1 MYSRVRRFAVI
12 SLLSAISIADVWAD
26 QSMTTHLDSGLRYR
40 YAYSADGYNQD
51 RDDVA
56 GSAMAVALFDRV
68 GWGDRLVHFHFNTNF
83 GGKPT
88 HAQEHR
94 KSVLWT
100 AKLFGMIDEVDADDG
115 YFDVSRSPEEKAA
128 AIEHLAEEIRR
139 SNLRNPLMVFCA
151 GGVQVPYAALK
162 RAKQKGIL
170 VEDLQAVTFISHSVA
185 NERTRQKGHPAYG
198 VNWSDL
204 VKLSPYPTFVDHTSP
219 IVNARKNSDIIGGDQ
234 NRTAWNT
241 GPRKGMQ
248 GVIHWQWLAEYGGR
262 VQGLGFSGTKG
273 EWLLTRLKAAGAPEI
288 GHNGNAE
295 ADASDAG
302 MVFGQLPGGTT
313 DADMNDIRDFFM
325 NDRLLQTR
333 LKVSGDSD
341 SAQVA
346 FAVADMETLCA
357 ELSLGI
363 KHLDVIFTLDDRLQ
377 AQAYRVAVRDHGA
390 FEISGGDAVGL
401 MYGGLRLVE
410 AIRHEQ
416 GLSRIRSESGQP
428 YLAYRGL
435 KMNIPLDARTPSYD
449 DTGDSAMW
457 NIPTMW
463 DFSFWQGH
471 LDAMARH
478 RYNALTLWNPH
489 PFPSLVKLP
498 DFPDVALDDVCT
510 TTFRYS
516 HQSHPRRVDP
526 RVLESL
532 VTVKE
537 VSIKDKIT
545 FWRRVM
551 AYARDRGIE
560 ISFITWNIHLDG
572 AYGKHGI
579 TGAPDNPQA
588 IPYVRA
594 CIREMLKTYP
604 DLAGVGVT
612 AGEMMQHLSFP
623 EREQWLWQTYGL
635 GVIDALRTQPD
646 RSVRF
651 IHRDWHT
658 GLDQILEAFKDYPG
672 PLDTSFKYAK
682 ARIYS
687 TPRPEFADFLIVS
700 LRQQGVRAWW
710 NLRNDDLFCLR
721 WGDPAYVRAFVKNM
735 PSEETAGFHMGSDG
749 YVWARNFSVKDPK
762 QRGQLEIDRH
772 WYNFMLWGRLGY
784 DPSLG
789 RSFFEAALKQRCPE
803 ADAAL
808 LYDTWAA
815 ASRIIPQVNRF
826 FFKSGDFQFTPEG
839 CQGLREGFLTVD
851 HFIAGKPLPGMPEI
865 SIPDYL
871 NLDEQADRS
880 NLRTP
885 PQVAQHL
892 DRFAADTLRGCDI
905 MLGVGD
911 LSPTLTEL
919 LTDLQAMAW
928 LGHYYADKI
937 NGATALAQYRQSK
950 QSRHK
955 QAAVQAL
962 EAALSSWRRYADLM
976 HSLYRP
982 QVMARGQDLDWAP
995 LTDGVSND
1003 IRIAREAKP

>member
-1 MYSRVRRFAVI
+1 
-12 SLLSAISIADVWAD
+12 
-26 QSMTTHLDSGLRYR
+26 
-40 YAYSADGYNQD
+40 
-51 RDDVA
+51 
-56 GSAMAVALFDRV
+56 MAVALFDRV